1 MNKILKV
8 FVMTMSVMVMNSCI
22 TPDWGR
28 QSEGYRKPSDPTHR
42 SDGEKAKKTRNNNN
56 KAQFSTVN

>member
-1 MNKILKV
+1 MA
-8 FVMTMSVMVMNSCI
+8 MSVMVMNSCI

-42 SDGEKAKKTRNNNN
+42 SAGEKAKKTRNNNN